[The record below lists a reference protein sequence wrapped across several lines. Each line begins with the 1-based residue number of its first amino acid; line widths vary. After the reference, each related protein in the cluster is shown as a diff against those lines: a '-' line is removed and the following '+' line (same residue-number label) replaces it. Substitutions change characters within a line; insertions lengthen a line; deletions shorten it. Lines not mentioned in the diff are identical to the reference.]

1 MNTREILSIVAL
13 AALGL
18 CLLCG
23 LAKMA
28 MKGPKAKQSCDHACS
43 LLVFVAVVLVVVS
56 QLLEEEG
63 YKELNLPY
71 WEPGVGALPWTFSG
85 EGKMKKKMSMGL
97 GDNPSP
103 KPAGGTC
110 TPNVDPCCGTGSIGP
125 KGRTVGCCSGAEGAG
140 TPCCPSHG
148 DEQCPSG
155 TTCTGGTYGCATEP
169 SPPPAGPGC
178 SGTNGCCNPQYT
190 GNAQECGQGN
200 PCPGQKCY
208 TDGTFGCPDDGDG
221 CHEP

>member
-43 LLVFVAVVLVVVS
+43 LLVFVAVVLVGVS

-63 YKELNLPY
+63 YKELDLPY

-85 EGKMKKKMSMGL
+85 EGKMKKKKVSMGL
-97 GDNPSP
+97 GENSM
-103 KPAGGTC
+103 
-110 TPNVDPCCGTGSIGP
+110 CCPGSSSGTGCTTQGP
-125 KGRTVGCCSGAEGAG
+125 DGSSKCKTGLVDCSECGPPYGSGNIPA
-140 TPCCPSHG
+140 C
-148 DEQCPSG
+148 EQC
-155 TTCTGGTYGCATEP
+155 
-169 SPPPAGPGC
+169 
-178 SGTNGCCNPQYT
+178 N
-190 GNAQECGQGN
+190 
-200 PCPGQKCY
+200 
-208 TDGTFGCPDDGDG
+208 
-221 CHEP
+221 

>member
-43 LLVFVAVVLVVVS
+43 LLVFVAVVLVGVS

-63 YKELNLPY
+63 YKELDLPY

-85 EGKMKKKMSMGL
+85 EGKMKKKKVSMGL
-97 GDNPSP
+97 GDS
-103 KPAGGTC
+103 
-110 TPNVDPCCGTGSIGP
+110 
-125 KGRTVGCCSGAEGAG
+125 GCCKTSGYPTSSCGISCN
-140 TPCCPSHG
+140 TTDDCPSN
-148 DEQCPSG
+148 QSCYPISG
-155 TTCTGGTYGCATEP
+155 GGGLK
-169 SPPPAGPGC
+169 
-178 SGTNGCCNPQYT
+178 CCNKGDMEACVSTCGDCVPTSCPPGYSC
-190 GNAQECGQGN
+190 NACE
-200 PCPGQKCY
+200 
-208 TDGTFGCPDDGDG
+208 D
-221 CHEP
+221 